1 LIDKGLSIYHG
12 IELQI
17 ILIWIQTHYCRKD
30 LLCLIWISILIKHR
44 IDCNLFSFLILI
56 VYIEISILL
65 SINWIELLL
74 AKSCIIWVLHQF
86 VMSSLIQKLL
96 ISLRILERFL
106 RKLRSLVW
114 VHKSIEMILI
124 GKVPKSVLLIFTLHL
139 MNLSFQICNFFLA
152 ILLLIISILRGL
164 TIISRLR
171 LPFWNSIFFGVFGFR
186 KMLWKSFKKFIV
198 FSIIIASVLCSSS
211 TKLFIRWVVTFT
223 EKSMI
228 RLQCWKNNQKPFN
241 IWLMSACHVQLKR
254 SLYSF

>member
-1 LIDKGLSIYHG
+1 MMILRLFRLIDKGLSIYHG
-12 IELQI
+12 VELQI
-17 ILIWIQTHYCRKD
+17 VLIWIQTHYCRKD

-86 VMSSLIQKLL
+86 VMSSFIQKLL

-114 VHKSIEMILI
+114 IHKSIEIILI
-124 GKVPKSVLLIFTLHL
+124 GKVPKSILLIFTLHL
-139 MNLSFQICNFFLA
+139 MNLSFQISDFLFT
-152 ILLLIISILRGL
+152 ILMILSILWSL

-186 KMLWKSFKKFIV
+186 KMLWKSFKKFII

-228 RLQCWKNNQKPFN
+228 RLQCWENN
-241 IWLMSACHVQLKR
+241 
-254 SLYSF
+254 